1 MTTSGITAFS
11 VTRDQIIQASLRAIR
26 VIAAGETPTTSMVSD
41 ANQALNMMIK
51 AWQGKGIAL
60 WLNRIFGITLIEGRA
75 DYTLGPGATAPTTR
89 PLEIIEVRLIDTDLN
104 ESPISLVSRQEYF
117 NLTNKT
123 TSGKPSM
130 AYYDPQLVDG
140 VLFVWPTPDDD
151 TDVIEGTAK
160 YPIEIFNALNDTPD
174 FPEEWFEAIK
184 FNLAKR
190 LIPEYDVPTDK
201 AAYIL
206 QMAQESF
213 DIANDFDREHTSVRF
228 AYDRTR

>member
-11 VTRDQIIQASLRAIR
+11 VTRDQIIQASLRALR

-51 AWQGKGIAL
+51 AWQGKEIAL
-60 WLNRIFGITLIEGRA
+60 WLNRIFGIVLVESQA
-75 DYTLGPGATAPTTR
+75 SYQLGTATSTPR
-89 PLEIIEVRLIDTDLN
+89 PLEIIELRLIDTNNN
-104 ESPISLVSRQEYF
+104 EFPVSLVSRQEYY

-130 AYYDPQLVDG
+130 AYYDPQLATG
-140 VLFVWPTPDDD
+140 VLYIWPTPDDA
-151 TDVIEGTAK
+151 TDVIEGTGK
-160 YPIEIFNALNDTPD
+160 YPIEIFNTLNDTPD

-213 DIANDFDREHTSVRF
+213 DIANDFDREHTSIRF